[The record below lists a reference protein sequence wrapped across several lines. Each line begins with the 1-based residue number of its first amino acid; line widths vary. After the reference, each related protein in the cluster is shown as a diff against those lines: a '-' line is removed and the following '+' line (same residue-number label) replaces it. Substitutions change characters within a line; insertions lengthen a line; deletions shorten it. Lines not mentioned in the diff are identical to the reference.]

1 MIPTN
6 LRQATTANIW
16 WKLGVDLSA
25 IPGQARDDGGGELSG
40 GQWVLNCVVTPAM
53 RRSRVREAVNVSWME
68 LLRIFAI
75 PGQARDDR

>member
-25 IPGQARDDGGGELSG
+25 IPGQARDDSG
-40 GQWVLNCVVTPAM
+40 GTERWQVCIHIRVVTPAL
-53 RRSRVREAVNVSWME
+53 RRSRVRGAVNPRWIE
-68 LLRIFAI
+68 LLVIFAI